1 MKLIFGK
8 VLEISASE
16 KVNFFVLDRP
26 CSRYPDLL
34 SRSSSVALRTFLSS
48 SISFSSSCWICV
60 QRRANCRSC
69 LLHTIKI
76 GVLFSKTVL
85 LFKISYK
92 ISELSWILDLSLLSM
107 TRIRPLQELSS
118 TYWIRS
124 RNLKCPGMSIHS
136 IVNSLPTI
144 FIPFGPV

>member
-8 VLEISASE
+8 ALEISASE
-16 KVNFFVLDRP
+16 KVNFLLLDRP

-34 SRSSSVALRTFLSS
+34 SRSSSVALRTFRSS
-48 SISFSSSCWICV
+48 SISFSSSCWMWV
-60 QRRANCRSC
+60 LRRANCKSC
-69 LLHTIKI
+69 LLHTINI

-92 ISELSWILDLSLLSM
+92 ISELSWILDLSLLSI
-107 TRIRPLQELSS
+107 TRMRPLQELSK
-118 TYWIRS
+118 TYWMRS
-124 RNLKCPGMSIHS
+124 RNLKCPGMSMHS
-136 IVNSLPTI
+136 MVNSIPDI